1 MSESL
6 IEMLPKIVADGKKEV
21 EQIMDRLESPYKL
34 GLQTNE
40 YVVPSKARGDLFNT
54 IKYPQKQA
62 EWMNRLVYG
71 DNLLVMQALLTGD
84 EESGLP
90 SMRGKIDLIYIDPP
104 FDSKADYRTK
114 IKLPNCDLEQMPS
127 VIEQSA
133 YSDTWKDGT
142 VSYLR
147 MIYPRLVLMKEL
159 LSEKGSIYVHLD
171 WHIGHYVKILL
182 DDVFGKDNFVNEII
196 WQKIRTTKAQS
207 LGFGNVHDSIYNYK
221 KGLSNIF
228 INQYTEF
235 DPNYIQSH
243 YKKDENGNL
252 FRTVSMLQKGQGNA
266 KYFGDKLLEPP
277 TGMHW
282 IWSQERI
289 NESLSRGLIRFT
301 SSGRPEKIQYL
312 SDMKGDII
320 DDIWSD
326 IYPINSQANESLDYA
341 TQKPEALLERII
353 RSSSKENGIVADF
366 FAGSGTTGA
375 VAERLGRRWVMSDLG
390 KPACMIMRK
399 RLVDQDAKPYLYQSV
414 GDYQKEI
421 FASNKVYKSV
431 GNLATVVLGLY
442 GAIPFTKEQ
451 CPSRNKGYIKG
462 GRTLVIVDSPNK
474 MTNAGSIKKARELR
488 ETYLGGW
495 DKVVVLG
502 WNFSFDIGRII
513 QELNEKDSRVEVKV
527 IPPDLLEK
535 LTKKSSYEQLVKS
548 QEIRFSSLQYLTI
561 KPVQKIDYGEDTEKL
576 TVILDNYILLSP
588 DALPIE
594 DKYKPTVQNIMAKDP
609 LSLIEY
615 WSIDPDYD
623 GETFVSVW
631 QDYRENQDTD
641 SDPFKIVN
649 QTTLTVPKKE
659 GKRVVCVKAV
669 DIFGFESIATQEV
682 Y

>member
-6 IEMLPKIVADGKKEV
+6 IEMLPKIVSDGKKEV

-40 YVVPSKARGDLFNT
+40 YVVPSKARGDLFNV
-54 IKYPQKQA
+54 IKYPQKQT
-62 EWMNRLVYG
+62 EWMNRLIYG
-71 DNLLVMQALLTGD
+71 DNLLVMQALLAGD

-114 IKLPNCDLEQMPS
+114 IKLPNCDIEQMPS

-142 VSYLR
+142 VSYLK
-147 MIYPRLVLMKEL
+147 MLYPRLALMKEL
-159 LSEKGSIYVHLD
+159 LSPKGSIYVHTD
-171 WHIGHYVKILL
+171 WHAGSYVRIIL
-182 DDVFGKDNFVNEII
+182 DNIFGKDRLINEII
-196 WQKIRTTKAQS
+196 WSYQGTGTPAKGFKHKHDTIYFYSKSDNLIFNEVAAGEQFGKKQKVKYTNFDKHKQQ
-207 LGFGNVHDSIYNYK
+207 YYK
-221 KGLSNIF
+221 EYRHPDGQVYR
-228 INQYTEF
+228 QYWNDNKFMRLRDVWEIST
-235 DPNYIQSH
+235 IQS
-243 YKKDENGNL
+243 
-252 FRTVSMLQKGQGNA
+252 
-266 KYFGDKLLEPP
+266 
-277 TGMHW
+277 W
-282 IWSQERI
+282 
-289 NESLSRGLIRFT
+289 NE
-301 SSGRPEKIQYL
+301 K
-312 SDMKGDII
+312 
-320 DDIWSD
+320 
-326 IYPINSQANESLDYA
+326 LDYP

-353 RSSSKENGIVADF
+353 KISSNENSVVADF

-375 VAERLGRRWVMSDLG
+375 VAERLGRRWIMADLG

-421 FASNKVYKSV
+421 FSSNKVYKSV
-431 GNLATVVLGLY
+431 GNLAAVVLGLY

-462 GRTLVIVDSPNK
+462 GRTLVIAESPNK
-474 MTNAGSIKKARELR
+474 MTNAASIKKARELR

-535 LTKKSSYEQLVKS
+535 LTKKSSYEQLVRSK
-548 QEIRFSSLQYLTI
+548 EIRFSSLQYLTI
-561 KPVQKIDYGEDTEKL
+561 KPVQKIDYGENTEKL
-576 TVILDNYILLSP
+576 TVILDNYVLLSP

>member
-40 YVVPSKARGDLFNT
+40 YVVPSKARGDLFNVV
-54 IKYPQKQA
+54 KYPQKQQ
-62 EWMNRLVYG
+62 EWMNRLIYG
-71 DNLLVMQALLTGD
+71 DNLLAMQALLAGD
-84 EESGLP
+84 EESGLS

-114 IKLPNCDLEQMPS
+114 IKLPNGNLEQMPS

-147 MIYPRLVLMKEL
+147 MIYPRLVLMREL
-159 LSEKGSIYVHLD
+159 LSEKGSLYVHLD
-171 WHIGHYVKILL
+171 WHVGHYVKILL
-182 DDVFGKDNFVNEII
+182 DEIFGRNNFRNEII
-196 WQKIRTTKAQS
+196 RWYLWGGRGKSQWNSKHDDIYFYSKSNEWIFNYLDVLDDHTLVSEGAQ
-207 LGFGNVHDSIYNYK
+207 NRVKYK
-221 KGLSNIF
+221 GALVNHREENESEIPKDKVLPSDTWYIAT
-228 INQYTEF
+228 INAM
-235 DPNYIQSH
+235 S
-243 YKKDENGNL
+243 K
-252 FRTVSMLQKGQGNA
+252 
-266 KYFGDKLLEPP
+266 
-277 TGMHW
+277 
-282 IWSQERI
+282 ERI
-289 NESLSRGLIRFT
+289 
-301 SSGRPEKIQYL
+301 
-312 SDMKGDII
+312 
-320 DDIWSD
+320 
-326 IYPINSQANESLDYA
+326 DYA
-341 TQKPEALLERII
+341 TQKPEDLLEKII
-353 RSSSKENGIVADF
+353 KASSNGDSIVADF

-375 VAERLGRRWVMSDLG
+375 VAERLGRRWIMSDLG

-421 FASNKVYKSV
+421 FASNKIYRRV
-431 GNLATVVLGLY
+431 GDLATVILGLY

-451 CPSRNKGYIKG
+451 CPSRNLGYIKG

-474 MTNAGSIKKARELR
+474 MTNAASIKKSRELR

-502 WNFSFDIGRII
+502 WNFSFDIGRIM
-513 QELNEKDSRVEVKV
+513 QELNKKDSRVEVKV

-535 LTKKSSYEQLVKS
+535 LTKKSSYEQLVRSK
-548 QEIRFSSLQYLTI
+548 EIRFSSLQYLTI

-649 QTTLTVPKKE
+649 QTTLTVSKKD

-669 DIFGFESIATQEV
+669 DIFGFESVATQEV

>member
-6 IEMLPKIVADGKKEV
+6 IEMLPKIVSDGKKEV

-40 YVVPSKARGDLFNT
+40 YVVPSKARGDLFNV
-54 IKYPQKQA
+54 IKYPQKQT
-62 EWMNRLVYG
+62 EWMNRLIYG
-71 DNLLVMQALLTGD
+71 DNLLVMQALLAGD

-114 IKLPNCDLEQMPS
+114 IKLPNCDIEQMPS

-142 VSYLR
+142 VSYLK
-147 MIYPRLVLMKEL
+147 MLYPRLALMKEL
-159 LSEKGSIYVHLD
+159 LSPKGSIYVHMD
-171 WHIGHYVKILL
+171 WHIGHYVKLLL
-182 DDVFGKDNFVNEII
+182 DEIFSKYNFVNEIVWGYKDI
-196 WQKIRTTKAQS
+196 GSRAVPYFKRKHDVIYMYQKSERRIFNIQRQR
-207 LGFGNVHDSIYNYK
+207 
-221 KGLSNIF
+221 LSESTMQRYGSYF
-228 INQYTEF
+228 
-235 DPNYIQSH
+235 
-243 YKKDENGNL
+243 DENGHITYRWLKNNNPGVFAKL
-252 FRTVSMLQKGQGNA
+252 KGQPE
-266 KYFGDKLLEPP
+266 DLDQPWLD
-277 TGMHW
+277 
-282 IWSQERI
+282 I
-289 NESLSRGLIRFT
+289 NNGQ
-301 SSGRPEKIQYL
+301 PL
-312 SDMKGDII
+312 SDWW
-320 DDIWSD
+320 DDIS
-326 IYPINSQANESLDYA
+326 PLKSHFKESTGYD
-341 TQKPEALLERII
+341 TQKPEVLLERII
-353 RSSSKENGIVADF
+353 KASSNRNSIVADF

-375 VAERLGRRWVMSDLG
+375 VAERLGRRWIMADLG

-421 FASNKVYKSV
+421 FSSNKVYKSV
-431 GNLATVVLGLY
+431 GNLAAVVLGLY

-462 GRTLVIVDSPNK
+462 GRTLVIAESPNK
-474 MTNAGSIKKARELR
+474 MTNAASIKKARELR

-535 LTKKSSYEQLVKS
+535 LTKKSSYEQLVRSK
-548 QEIRFSSLQYLTI
+548 EIRFSSLQYLTI
-561 KPVQKIDYGEDTEKL
+561 KPVQKIDYGENTEKL
-576 TVILDNYILLSP
+576 TVILDNYVLLSP